1 MSWRKCLRCLT
12 PWGTKCSCASSW
24 PIGFSD
30 PTFFDGNYIAND
42 HMTHMTSPA
51 LPIFRPHLCSLCRPT
66 MLRPRVA
73 APANHQLTK
82 VENSSTEK
90 LGAKKMLKE
99 AIENWES
106 AAKMGQETSRHYINI
121 KTINTAIICTYC
133 WLLLYEALRQWN
145 YPAAMVTNG
154 HTRSRWSKNLVS
166 RDVKNHQV
174 GHNITISHLIW
185 GFP

>member
-12 PWGTKCSCASSW
+12 PWGMKCSCASSW

-30 PTFFDGNYIAND
+30 STFFDGNYIAND

-66 MLRPRVA
+66 VLRPRVA

-90 LGAKKMLKE
+90 LGAKKMLEE
-99 AIENWES
+99 AIENWECS
-106 AAKMGQETSRHYINI
+106 KNGTRNI
-121 KTINTAIICTYC
+121 KTLYKHKDYKYCYYLYVLLIIVVRSTETVK
-133 WLLLYEALRQWN
+133 LSSS
-145 YPAAMVTNG
+145 NG
-154 HTRSRWSKNLVS
+154 HQWSYK
-166 RDVKNHQV
+166 KP
-174 GHNITISHLIW
+174 LI
-185 GFP
+185 